1 MTEATVVANR
11 GIEGDHHGRPGSS
24 RQVVLVEAEVL
35 DDLDLQP
42 GQIREQLCIR
52 GLTVSAGD
60 VIEIGSVRLEV
71 VKPRVPCGVM
81 DDVRPGLRSQLV
93 GRAGWCARAVTGG
106 RIVVGDAVAI
116 GQVDDP
122 PWLHDFR
129 QALAAYEATPRPA
142 RQGFDLCH
150 ELAHL
155 GDRND
160 RCVELL
166 SSLTAR
172 STDDTTGT
180 GALERWRSDATTS
193 EMYRVHDTSA
203 TAVVEA
209 ARRSGAA
216 AEQPIRSL
224 AAHYREHADACA

>member
-1 MTEATVVANR
+1 MVADL
-11 GIEGDHHGRPGSS
+11 GFGGDHHGRPGSS

-35 DDLDLQP
+35 DDLDLRP
-42 GQIREQLCIR
+42 GQIREQLCVR
-52 GLTVSAGD
+52 GLTISAGD
-60 VIEIGSVRLEV
+60 VLEIGSVRLEV

-81 DDVRPGLRSQLV
+81 DDVRPGLRRQLV

-116 GQVDDP
+116 GRVDDP

-129 QALAAYEATPRPA
+129 QALAAYEGAPRPA
-142 RQGFDLCH
+142 RQAFDLRA

-155 GDRND
+155 ADRND

-166 SSLTAR
+166 GSLT
-172 STDDTTGT
+172 SGGT
-180 GALERWRSDATTS
+180 GETDGNGAPDWWRSATTS

-209 ARRSGAA
+209 ARRYGAA

-224 AAHYREHADACA
+224 AAHYREHAGACA